1 MRKVVIVDPQP
12 LTRKGIAYT
21 VNAQPDFMVC
31 GLAGNGKELS
41 SLLKDVVPD
50 LLIFD
55 FPLPDTGGPDI
66 VNSVHAEYPDV
77 RIIVLSPYEDQKCI
91 ERTMQAGAHGYIG
104 LQEPC
109 TVLQEAMNVVMDCGF
124 FLSPSV
130 NEILLRRFVAGKGYA
145 GYRPDQI
152 LSPRELEVFEYLGHG
167 VQTEAIAELLNVSKK
182 TVESYRL
189 RIKNKLNVK
198 HLTELIAEAVKWV
211 GHRDTC

>member
-1 MRKVVIVDPQP
+1 MTSWRDGSDVVIVHAPIHACWKTIPDNTHRPSSIMRKVVIVDPQP

-91 ERTMQAGAHGYIG
+91 ERTGR
-104 LQEPC
+104 PDP
-109 TVLQEAMNVVMDCGF
+109 NVATLMARAW
-124 FLSPSV
+124 L
-130 NEILLRRFVAGKGYA
+130 GKGDPA
-145 GYRPDQI
+145 RARQLIESVLKANPD
-152 LSPRELEVFEYLGHG
+152 
-167 VQTEAIAELLNVSKK
+167 
-182 TVESYRL
+182 
-189 RIKNKLNVK
+189 
-198 HLTELIAEAVKWV
+198 
-211 GHRDTC
+211 HRDARRVLDAL